1 MEKFVLLMHSA
12 RSKPMDFTLVF
23 VGLVITFQQ
32 RNGRGLVKVLT
43 SRLVSNIPCKCDRIT
58 LPSLR
63 AWSQGYDFY
72 GLKMESTLALT
83 LVMIIPAPY
92 LNEWL

>member
-1 MEKFVLLMHSA
+1 MVVSVIFQQRTSAQSMGKFVLLMHSA

-43 SRLVSNIPCKCDRIT
+43 SRLVSNIPGV
-58 LPSLR
+58 P
-63 AWSQGYDFY
+63 
-72 GLKMESTLALT
+72 E
-83 LVMIIPAPY
+83 
-92 LNEWL
+92 

>member
-1 MEKFVLLMHSA
+1 MVVSVIFQQRTSAQCMGKFVRLMHSA

-43 SRLVSNIPCKCDRIT
+43 RLVSNIPGV
-58 LPSLR
+58 P
-63 AWSQGYDFY
+63 
-72 GLKMESTLALT
+72 
-83 LVMIIPAPY
+83 
-92 LNEWL
+92 